1 MPKKYSII
9 LCEGL
14 DYKWITKE
22 CALSKDSFSNTG
34 SVESTSLTKM
44 AALQCHQDVFTHQI
58 LLYDRLS
65 SRN

>member
-1 MPKKYSII
+1 MLGIILFFKKYQNMTII

-34 SVESTSLTKM
+34 SVSLP
-44 AALQCHQDVFTHQI
+44 H
-58 LLYDRLS
+58 
-65 SRN
+65 